1 MKLPIFTVI
10 RDINNYLFLRKTIKT
25 ESKTL
30 VWQKFNLRYDWLGRI
45 YTVVNL
51 PPEVTLSPDAPE
63 EIRPAYV
70 LEETRQINEYLTGL
84 NLHEIIMPEF
94 KPLEG
99 GESYLVIYYPV
110 FQKLSLTWILSR
122 IGLIFL
128 AWWLEKKFSLF
139 SLGLHKAYDLLM
151 VLIDFIKV

>member
-1 MKLPIFTVI
+1 MKLPFFQVI
-10 RDINNYLFLRKTIKT
+10 NDINNYLFLRKTIKK
-25 ESKTL
+25 ESNTL
-30 VWQKFNLRYDWLGRI
+30 VWQKFNLRSDWIGRI

-70 LEETRQINEYLTGL
+70 LEEIRPINEYLTGL

-99 GESYLVIYYPV
+99 TNSYLVIYYPV
-110 FQKLSLTWILSR
+110 FQRLSLFWVFSRMLS
-122 IGLIFL
+122 IVFL
-128 AWWLEKKFSLF
+128 WWLQMKFSIFTFLM
-139 SLGLHKAYDLLM
+139 SKISGGLLYL
-151 VLIDFIKV
+151 VDFIKV

>member
-1 MKLPIFTVI
+1 MRLPFFQVI
-10 RDINNYLFLRKTIKT
+10 NDINNYLFLKKTIKKERNT
-25 ESKTL
+25 IT
-30 VWQKFNLRYDWLGRI
+30 WQKFNLRSDWIGRI

-70 LEETRQINEYLTGL
+70 LEEIRPINEYLTSL

-99 GESYLVIYYPV
+99 TDSYLVIYYPV
-110 FQKLSLTWILSR
+110 FQRFSLTWIFTR
-122 IGLIFL
+122 IFGIVLL
-128 AWWLEKKFSLF
+128 WWLQMKFSIFTFLI
-139 SLGLHKAYDLLM
+139 SKTSSGLLS
-151 VLIDFIKV
+151 LIDFIKA

>member
-1 MKLPIFTVI
+1 MRIPFFTVI
-10 RDINNYLFLRKTIKT
+10 RDINNYLFLRKTIKS

-30 VWQKFNLRYDWLGRI
+30 TWQKFNLRFDWLGRI

-51 PPEVTLSPDAPE
+51 PPEVTLSPDAPD

-70 LEETRQINEYLTGL
+70 LEETRPINEYLTGL

-110 FQKLSLTWILSR
+110 FQKLSLTWFFSR
-122 IGLIFL
+122 IAFIVLI
-128 AWWLEKKFSLF
+128 WWLEKKFSIF
-139 SLGLHKAYDLLM
+139 SLGIFKAYDLL
-151 VLIDFIKV
+151 LSAIDFIKV